1 MTNRTERISTHDKH
15 LDIYKNGD
23 SFDGLTQII
32 YNSLDANASEVEIF
46 ITENEIS
53 GIETIK
59 VVDNGI
65 GIPAPDKKNPK
76 DPFLNLGFSNKSISD
91 QNIFGRNIHGKA
103 GEGRFKAYTLG
114 HNLEWKTKTTK
125 ASTVISANIDNPQAF
140 TIVDNTNLPEIATQ
154 TGTIF
159 TATNC
164 QQVKLPS
171 LDVLKERLEKYFLTV
186 VDDTRVKIKLNNNIL
201 VSRTHIAHQD
211 EVALPR
217 PNDDVKAKTV
227 VWKTTA
233 SENNRL
239 FWCDHDYNTLLE
251 TPLDSTKLKTNHS
264 LYIASKKVEIAKNEN
279 RLQMTAMDP
288 FFQTIE
294 THAKDSMERFLVASS
309 MAEAGNIIKQL
320 KDEKIYPFN
329 TTSQTSGVTH
339 KTQLVYDA
347 IVVKLN
353 QTKPAIFKGKYR
365 KYIVETLKLI
375 IEKEPEHF
383 ARILK
388 ELLGLTPEETEDFAK
403 LLDRTSLSAMIKT
416 SQTII
421 SRLDFIQALKNMVHG
436 DLSKTIKERTQLH
449 KVMEKEAWI
458 FGEQYNLMTSDKSFN
473 TTIAGI
479 RAGIKDFCGNYEVE
493 GGERISD
500 LFFTQK
506 TFIGSEPHALIV
518 ELKRPKVSIGKKE
531 IQQIKDYYD
540 IVNARPEFAKWRIS
554 LILVSSDIEAN
565 TLQGEISD
573 PQTGEL
579 GYTFAKNPTKK
590 IYAKRWGDILDGNEA
605 RLNELKKSLDMNLGQ
620 EEGTNYLKT
629 NYGHLGLEKAKEKA
643 KSGATQP
650 EGV

>member
-1 MTNRTERISTHDKH
+1 MTNRVERISTHDKH

-46 ITENEIS
+46 ISENELS

-59 VVDNGI
+59 VVDNGT

-76 DPFLNLGFSNKSISD
+76 DPFLNLGYSNKRISD
-91 QNIFGRNIHGKA
+91 QNAFGRNIHGKA

-114 HNLEWKTKTTK
+114 QNLEWKTKTAK
-125 ASTVISANIDNPQAF
+125 ASTIISANIASPQDF
-140 TIVDNTNLPEIATQ
+140 TIIDNANLPEITAQ

-164 QQVKLPS
+164 EQVKLPS
-171 LDVLKERLEKYFLTV
+171 MEVLKERLEKYFLTV

-201 VSRTHIAHQD
+201 VSKTHIAHQD
-211 EVALPR
+211 EARLPK
-217 PNDDVKAKTV
+217 PNNDVKAKTV
-227 VWKTTA
+227 VWRTTA
-233 SENNRL
+233 AENNKL

-251 TPLDSTKLKTNHS
+251 APLDSSKLKTNHS
-264 LYIASKKVEIAKNEN
+264 LYIASKKVELAKNEN
-279 RLQMTAMDP
+279 RLHMTAMDST
-288 FFQTIE
+288 FQTIE
-294 THAKDSMERFLVASS
+294 AHAKDSMEKFLIASS

-329 TTSQTSGVTH
+329 TTTTASEVTQ
-339 KTQLVYDA
+339 KTQVVYDA

-353 QTKPAIFKGKYR
+353 QTKPSIFKSKYR

-375 IEKEPEHF
+375 VEKEPEHF

-403 LLDRTSLSAMIKT
+403 LLDRTTLSAMIKT

-421 SRLDFIQALKNMVHG
+421 RRLDFIQALKNLVHG
-436 DLSKTIKERTQLH
+436 DLAKIVKERSQLH
-449 KVMEKEAWI
+449 KVIEKEAWI

-473 TTIAGI
+473 TTIEGI
-479 RAGIKDFCGNYEVE
+479 RANIKDFCGDYEVE

-506 TFIGSEPHALIV
+506 TFIGAEPHALIV
-518 ELKRPKVSIGKKE
+518 ELKRPKVPIGKKE
-531 IQQIKDYYD
+531 TQQIKDYYD
-540 IVNARPEFAKWRIS
+540 IVKDRPEFANWRIS
-554 LILVSSDIEAN
+554 LVLVSTDIEDN
-565 TLQGEISD
+565 ILQGEISD
-573 PQTGEL
+573 PQTGEMS
-579 GYTFAKNPTKK
+579 YSKNPMRKLY
-590 IYAKRWGDILDGNEA
+590 IKRWGDLIDGNEA

-620 EEGTNYLKT
+620 DDGSQYLKS
-629 NYGHLGLEKAKEKA
+629 NYGHLGLDTPKAKVKDGAKA
-643 KSGATQP
+643 K
-650 EGV
+650 

>member
-1 MTNRTERISTHDKH
+1 MTNRVERISTHDKH

-46 ITENEIS
+46 ISENELS

-59 VVDNGI
+59 VVDNGT

-76 DPFLNLGFSNKSISD
+76 DPFLNLGYSNKRISD
-91 QNIFGRNIHGKA
+91 QNAFGRNIHGKA

-114 HNLEWKTKTTK
+114 HNLEWKTKTAK
-125 ASTVISANIDNPQAF
+125 ASTIISANIDSPQDF
-140 TIVDNTNLPEIATQ
+140 TIIDNARLPEITAQ

-164 QQVKLPS
+164 EQVKLPS
-171 LDVLKERLEKYFLTV
+171 MEVLKERLEKYFLTV

-201 VSRTHIAHQD
+201 VSKTHIAHQD
-211 EVALPR
+211 EAALPK
-217 PNDDVKAKTV
+217 PNADVKAKTV
-227 VWKTTA
+227 VWRTTA
-233 SENNRL
+233 AENNKL

-251 TPLDSTKLKTNHS
+251 TPLDSGKLKTNHS

-279 RLQMTAMDP
+279 RLHMTAMDST
-288 FFQTIE
+288 FQTIE
-294 THAKDSMERFLVASS
+294 AHAKDSMEKFLIASS

-329 TTSQTSGVTH
+329 TTTTASEVTQ
-339 KTQLVYDA
+339 KTQVVYDA

-353 QTKPAIFKGKYR
+353 QTKPAIFKSKYR
-365 KYIVETLKLI
+365 KFIVDTLKLI
-375 IEKEPEHF
+375 VEKEPEHF

-403 LLDRTSLSAMIKT
+403 LLDRTTLSSMIKT

-421 SRLDFIQALKNMVHG
+421 RRLDFIQALKNMVHG
-436 DLSKTIKERTQLH
+436 DLAKIVKERSQLH
-449 KVMEKEAWI
+449 KVIEKEAWI

-473 TTIAGI
+473 TTIEGI
-479 RAGIKDFCGNYEVE
+479 RTNIKDFCGDYEVE

-506 TFIGSEPHALIV
+506 TFIGAEPHALIV
-518 ELKRPKVSIGKKE
+518 ELKRPKVPIGKKE
-531 IQQIKDYYD
+531 TQQIKDYYD
-540 IVNARPEFAKWRIS
+540 IVKDRPEFANWRIS
-554 LILVSSDIEAN
+554 LVLVSTDIEDN
-565 TLQGEISD
+565 ILQGEISD
-573 PQTGEL
+573 PQTGEMN
-579 GYTFAKNPTKK
+579 YSKNPMRKLY
-590 IYAKRWGDILDGNEA
+590 IKRWGDLIDGNEA
-605 RLNELKKSLDMNLGQ
+605 RLNELRKSLDMNLGQ
-620 EEGTNYLKT
+620 DDGSKYLKS
-629 NYGHLGLEKAKEKA
+629 NYGHLGLDTPKAKIKDGAKA
-643 KSGATQP
+643 K
-650 EGV
+650 